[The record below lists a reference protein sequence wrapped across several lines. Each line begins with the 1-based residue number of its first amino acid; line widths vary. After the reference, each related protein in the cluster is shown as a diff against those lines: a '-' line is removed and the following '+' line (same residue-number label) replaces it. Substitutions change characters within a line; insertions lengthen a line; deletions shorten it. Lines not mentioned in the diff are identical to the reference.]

1 MMNAYGTN
9 TFSLPKK
16 IMIPISSRNN
26 YSPYNIRK
34 ARSIE
39 RRNEYPENLSIYPIN
54 YFHINQ
60 FQNPNL
66 TSVNNNITNFRSNN
80 NQYNLNNFINSIEQN
95 KIYGNNQYEIDINAI
110 NKNDQQ
116 FDRNDHSIIINSPNE
131 QRILEEGPQDSD
143 VKKRDKQI
151 IKPLK
156 KNNEMKN
163 DNKRIVDSQS
173 PFKNENI
180 VIINGKKV
188 ADNKILKE
196 IKLPLK
202 KNTIDKGI
210 QVSIKD
216 ENIREQYKIYVN
228 KCKILEKENI
238 NLNTKIE
245 ELQKEINEIKIKYE
259 ELIKRIKYNNIMKL
273 YNSPTLIG
281 LNNIGATCF
290 MNSTLQCLSQTKE
303 LTSYFLNEKN
313 KERIINNNIALKNK
327 NDYQLS
333 PVYLELLDKLWDI
346 DGEKSFSPNTF
357 MNTIN
362 NMNPLF
368 KTGEAGDAKDFII
381 FILEQLH
388 KELKQPI
395 KTIKSI

>member
-1 MMNAYGTN
+1 MMNAYGLN
-9 TFSLPKK
+9 TISLQKRM
-16 IMIPISSRNN
+16 IIPISSRNYN
-26 YSPYNIRK
+26 IPYDIRK

-39 RRNEYPENLSIYPIN
+39 RRNEYLENLSNYPLN
-54 YFHINQ
+54 NFHSNQ

-66 TSVNNNITNFRSNN
+66 TTVNNNITNFRSNN
-80 NQYNLNNFINSIEQN
+80 NQYNLNNFTNSIEQN

-131 QRILEEGPQDSD
+131 LRILGEGPQDSD

-173 PFKNENI
+173 PFKYENI

-216 ENIREQYKIYVN
+216 ENIREQYKIYIN

-368 KTGEAGDAKDFII
+368 KTG
-381 FILEQLH
+381 
-388 KELKQPI
+388 
-395 KTIKSI
+395 